1 MSHRQSGGRHLLL
14 PALLV
19 AGAAA
24 FFVGRTARPVGNRRV
39 PQPAKNVDLQRY
51 LGLWH
56 ELGRY
61 DVGFEHDCE
70 GVTAEYTLRGD
81 GAIQVLNTCRTGA
94 PDGPKRSARGK
105 AKPVAGSGNAKLKV
119 AFFGPFYVG
128 NYWVMDHDDDYT
140 WSIVGEPSGKYL
152 WLLSRDPTPN
162 EGFKAA
168 LFQRARE
175 LGYDTDMI
183 RPTRQPP
190 A

>member
-14 PALLV
+14 PAVLAV
-19 AGAAA
+19 GAAA
-24 FFVGRTARPVGNRRV
+24 FFVGRAARPVGNRRV
-39 PQPAKNVDLQRY
+39 PQPTRSVDLQRY
-51 LGLWH
+51 LGLWY

-61 DVGFEHDCE
+61 DVGFERDCE
-70 GVTAEYTLRGD
+70 GVTAEYTLRDD
-81 GAIQVLNTCRTGA
+81 GVIQVLNTCRTGA
-94 PDGPKRSARGK
+94 PDGPERSARGK

-119 AFFGPFYVG
+119 AFFGPFYTG
-128 NYWVMDHDDDYT
+128 NYWVMDHDDDYS

-162 EGFKAA
+162 EAFRAA